1 MAGLRRDLG
10 LLAAASVVVG
20 SMIGVGIFLGPR
32 GVAQQ
37 LPTPGLMLLA
47 WGLGGAFVLCGAMTY
62 AEMGT
67 LFPRSGGSYNFIKAA
82 YGPLPAFLNGWSGVA
97 IGKAANVSALAV
109 GFGAV
114 ASVLLRAA
122 FHVELSGL
130 GQVVAAIALV
140 LTLAVVNV
148 LGVRHGGRLSVVAT
162 FVKLAALVTLILAG
176 LVVLAPRVGGLTQQ
190 PFATPGQG
198 GFDILSAF
206 GLALIPIFFAYDGWE
221 NSTQVAEE
229 VRDPQRNVPRSLI
242 LGTLAVLVVY
252 VLANLV
258 YLLAVGPARIGA
270 STTAAADTADAVF
283 GSGAGIVISVAIL
296 VSIVGTVNN
305 IILTGPRIA
314 FAMGRDGLFP
324 RALSRV
330 NRFGTP
336 GRAIALQTAI
346 SLALVLLPPVGGRP
360 LFDTLLTYII
370 VDSFIFYALT
380 TSAVFVLRR
389 RFPDAPRAFRVPGY
403 PWVPLAFVVGAG
415 AFILNAFV
423 RTPQESL
430 VGVLIVLA
438 ALPLYFWLRHKG
450 KPRALRE
457 VTLRAVE
464 PAAPGP
470 DLAQIRD
477 EPRG

>member
-1 MAGLRRDLG
+1 MRRRKARRRVRAGLRRDLG
-10 LLAAASVVVG
+10 LAAAISVIVG

-47 WGLGGAFVLCGAMTY
+47 WGLGGVFVLCGAMTY
-62 AEMGT
+62 AEMAT
-67 LFPRSGGSYNFIKAA
+67 IFPRSGGSYNFIKAA

-114 ASVLLRAA
+114 SSVLLAA
-122 FHVELSGL
+122 VFGL
-130 GQVVAAIALV
+130 QLTPMGQIGAAIALIV
-140 LTLAVVNV
+140 TVAAVNV
-148 LGVRHGGRLSVVAT
+148 VGVRHGGRLSVAAA
-162 FVKLAALVTLILAG
+162 FVKVGALALLIIGG
-176 LVVLAPRVGGLTQQ
+176 LVVLAPRFPTLAQAA
-190 PFATPGQG
+190 PAAPG
-198 GFDILSAF
+198 GFDLLSAF

-242 LGTLAVLVVY
+242 LGTLAVLVLY

-258 YLLAVGPARIGA
+258 YLLAVGPQTLGT
-270 STTAAADTADAVF
+270 STFAAGETADAIF
-283 GSGAGIVISVAIL
+283 GNGANVVISLAIL

-305 IILTGPRIA
+305 IVLTGPRIA

-324 RALSRV
+324 LALSKLT
-330 NRFGTP
+330 RFGTP
-336 GRAIALQTAI
+336 ARAILLQCAI

-370 VDSFIFYALT
+370 VDSFIFYALA

-389 RFPDAPRAFRVPGY
+389 TMPDAPRAFRVPLY
-403 PWVPLAFVVGAG
+403 PVVPAVFVAG
-415 AFILNAFV
+415 SILFVLNAFY
-423 RTPQESL
+423 RTPAEAT
-430 VGVLIVLA
+430 VGVLIVA
-438 ALPLYFWLRHKG
+438 AGIPGYLYWTRRNATRLTAVQYELR
-450 KPRALRE
+450 
-457 VTLRAVE
+457 
-464 PAAPGP
+464 
-470 DLAQIRD
+470 
-477 EPRG
+477 